1 MLFTDNYSRLFKA
14 IEAQDPK
21 ARLLGIKQWADD
33 WTAAKLNNAENM
45 RYIFGDELFKGVD
58 DLALNMKGALN
69 IDPVA
74 GALSVAE
81 NQVSIFRNVITGSI
95 GALRKP
101 LSFIFFTRQFAPG
114 TAVHTKVV
122 QGLQAGKTPA
132 EITKEQSGAALKMA
146 KKAQDYA
153 QGVMNARDGLVAASI
168 AHYLDESNQASPTE
182 DEVPTVRPQKIQVQ
196 QEAPQPPMQQLQ
208 QDVGIAA
215 IQQIAQMLGGTGES
229 ALAQGAEM
237 ARGR

>member
-1 MLFTDNYSRLFKA
+1 
-14 IEAQDPK
+14 
-21 ARLLGIKQWADD
+21 
-33 WTAAKLNNAENM
+33 
-45 RYIFGDELFKGVD
+45 
-58 DLALNMKGALN
+58 
-69 IDPVA
+69 
-74 GALSVAE
+74 
-81 NQVSIFRNVITGSI
+81 
-95 GALRKP
+95 
-101 LSFIFFTRQFAPG
+101 
-114 TAVHTKVV
+114 
-122 QGLQAGKTPA
+122 
-132 EITKEQSGAALKMA
+132 
-146 KKAQDYA
+146 
-153 QGVMNARDGLVAASI
+153 MNARDGLIAASV

>member
-1 MLFTDNYSRLFKA
+1 M
-14 IEAQDPK
+14 
-21 ARLLGIKQWADD
+21 
-33 WTAAKLNNAENM
+33 
-45 RYIFGDELFKGVD
+45 
-58 DLALNMKGALN
+58 
-69 IDPVA
+69 
-74 GALSVAE
+74 
-81 NQVSIFRNVITGSI
+81 
-95 GALRKP
+95 
-101 LSFIFFTRQFAPG
+101 
-114 TAVHTKVV
+114 HTKVV
-122 QGLQAGKTPA
+122 QGLQSGKTPA
-132 EITKEQSGAALKMA
+132 ELTREQSGAVLKMA

-153 QGVMNARDGLVAASI
+153 QGVMNARDGLIAASI

-215 IQQIAQMLGGTGES
+215 IQQIAQMLSGTGES